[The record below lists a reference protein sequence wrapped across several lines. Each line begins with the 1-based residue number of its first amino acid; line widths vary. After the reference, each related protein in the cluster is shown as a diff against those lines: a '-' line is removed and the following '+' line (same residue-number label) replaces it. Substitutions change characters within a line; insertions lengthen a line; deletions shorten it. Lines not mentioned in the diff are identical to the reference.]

1 MGKVEQRG
9 KESER
14 REFNDEG
21 GDSRDGTK
29 RRRWNREGEGKE
41 GEAEEDEEANCNEVE
56 EVLKTLNI
64 GSMVVGHT
72 VQQNINSKCDS
83 KLWRVDIGLSSI
95 FDKHNMSVLEILDD
109 GVKLPRNKFKPVRVL
124 R

>member
-29 RRRWNREGEGKE
+29 RRRWNLEGEGKE
-41 GEAEEDEEANCNEVE
+41 GEAEEDEQRVR
-56 EVLKTLNI
+56 
-64 GSMVVGHT
+64 GH
-72 VQQNINSKCDS
+72 V
-83 KLWRVDIGLSSI
+83 R
-95 FDKHNMSVLEILDD
+95 LEQTE
-109 GVKLPRNKFKPVRVL
+109 
-124 R
+124 

>member
-41 GEAEEDEEANCNEVE
+41 GEAKRTNNAFVDMFDWSRPSKSLEKSLKKNENEEGEEKDEESPMFAGRDVNRE
-56 EVLKTLNI
+56 
-64 GSMVVGHT
+64 
-72 VQQNINSKCDS
+72 
-83 KLWRVDIGLSSI
+83 KLTKSYEQTELA
-95 FDKHNMSVLEILDD
+95 
-109 GVKLPRNKFKPVRVL
+109 
-124 R
+124 